1 MLDKNKLDRINFLA
15 RKAKTDGLTLKE
27 QKEQKKLREEYLKSV
42 RSSFKNQLKS
52 IKVVDQ
58 EGTDVTPEKL
68 KEEKRRNFG
77 GNGFRH

>member
-1 MLDKNKLDRINFLA
+1 MLDKNRLDRINFLA

-68 KEEKRRNFG
+68 KEEKRKKFG